1 MANVQGKYIVCF
13 SPDMNS
19 WTLSD
24 NSRSESRAPADQD
37 LNVLLLSGK
46 YAGNILYFERNN
58 VLTIKRVM
66 IESNGAAGLR
76 APLKGFAGI
85 IKTNLKAVTPLEE
98 GCGAFELEIPDYN
111 TWYDVETLVKPFE
124 TTPAPDYSAR
134 TDKYQPYKM
143 TISNQGSFAYDGY
156 NLSSDYVGQEL
167 QPRVIMEIDTAG
179 VYTTSF
185 ILV

>member
-1 MANVQGKYIVCF
+1 MANVQSKYIVCF
-13 SPDMNS
+13 SPDMNA

-24 NSRSESRAPADQD
+24 NSRSESRSPADQD

-46 YAGNILYFERNN
+46 YAGNNLYFERNN

-98 GCGAFELEIPDYN
+98 GCGAFELDIPDFDK
-111 TWYDVETLVKPFE
+111 WYDVNAIVKPFE

-134 TDKYQPYKM
+134 TDKYKPYKM
-143 TISNQGSFAYDGY
+143 TISNQGAFNYDGY
-156 NLSSDYVGQEL
+156 NLSSDYVGQEW